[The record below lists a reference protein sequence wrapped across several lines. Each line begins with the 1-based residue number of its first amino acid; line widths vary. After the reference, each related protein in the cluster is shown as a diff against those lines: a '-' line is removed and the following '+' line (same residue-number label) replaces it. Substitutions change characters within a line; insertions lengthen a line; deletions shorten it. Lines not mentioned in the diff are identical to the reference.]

1 MKSNPSPAPTASHFL
16 WLAHGLLLLTI
27 YGSLIPL
34 QFQPMPFEKAL
45 EEFQEIQVF
54 DPAILEARGDWVIN
68 MVQYAV
74 LSFCYM
80 AALCVDRRRGVALT
94 SAALVIPVG
103 CAVAAA
109 LEFLQVYFPPRTVSV
124 NDIAVESLGVFLGA
138 AAWLLAG
145 SRLTHWLRQF
155 WGRKGLGALA
165 VQALPAYLALLLIV
179 HLMPFD
185 VVRSRRELVE
195 KYRQGRIQLVPFADL
210 FSGGLE
216 PMVKLLV
223 NVLAFLPLGILLGL
237 VPRCSRWGWRE
248 ILRVG
253 LGVTATIELLQLV
266 VFTRFCVVTDI
277 LTGTAAVVLGW
288 WLVRQVYLPSAANRR
303 GYSRIRAVWE
313 GLYGRASR
321 WGPPP
326 WVLIALTWAVVL
338 LLVNWYPYDFTTDPV
353 RFQNSDP
360 ELSDENTPVVG
371 LRRMSWA
378 PLVDYYWGSR
388 YQALDQ
394 FVRRVVSFAPVGI
407 LLSAAWGRREP
418 WGSAAMLLATLLL
431 AALIETGQYFIPARH
446 PSVTDLLL
454 EVFGAWLGY
463 QGARHVASA
472 LRPACTSALTV

>member
-1 MKSNPSPAPTASHFL
+1 MLRLRNRLLEDFLLVILTVVISYGLFGARQTNAGGAP
-16 WLAHGLLLLTI
+16 G
-27 YGSLIPL
+27 
-34 QFQPMPFEKAL
+34 
-45 EEFQEIQVF
+45 
-54 DPAILEARGDWVIN
+54 
-68 MVQYAV
+68 
-74 LSFCYM
+74 
-80 AALCVDRRRGVALT
+80 T
-94 SAALVIPVG
+94 SALDQILARKTLRFGIPVAG
-103 CAVAAA
+103 LPVATRD
-109 LEFLQVYFPPRTVSV
+109 QQGKIVGWVP
-124 NDIAVESLGVFLGA
+124 DIGEEMA
-138 AAWLLAG
+138 
-145 SRLTHWLRQF
+145 
-155 WGRKGLGALA
+155 KALA
-165 VQALPAYLALLLIV
+165 VKLEIV
-179 HLMPFD
+179 DTAAPSRIPFLVAGKID
-185 VVRSRRELVE
+185 VSIGTVTLERAKAVS
-195 KYRQGRIQLVPFADL
+195 
-210 FSGGLE
+210 FSNIWA
-216 PMVKLLV
+216 V
-223 NVLAFLPLGILLGL
+223 
-237 VPRCSRWGWRE
+237 
-248 ILRVG
+248 
-253 LGVTATIELLQLV
+253 
-266 VFTRFCVVTDI
+266 D
-277 LTGTAAVVLGW
+277 GTAAVVLGW

-394 FVRRVVSFAPVGI
+394 FVRRVVSFAPLGI